1 MIDAALGQLVAQL
14 NEALKRGANVSHD
27 IVRASNLFEPNGD
40 VVPDIENKVLVFLVN
55 LERETLPYKAAAGK
69 MGRSM
74 RFAEGQPPVHLN
86 LSVMVAAN
94 FSGRH
99 YADALRYLSLSVGFF
114 QRRPVFDHANT
125 PALDAR
131 IDRLVLEIENLGVNE
146 LGNLWGVLGSRYVPS
161 VLYKVRMV
169 TFDGNEL
176 TGVRPAIGATES
188 AAGLA

>member
-1 MIDAALGQLVAQL
+1 MIDAAVGQLVVQL

-40 VVPDIENKVLVFLVN
+40 VVPDIENKVLLFLVN
-55 LERETLPYKAAAGK
+55 IERETLPFKATSGR
-69 MGRSM
+69 MGRAL
-74 RFAEGQPPVHLN
+74 RFAEGQPPLHLN

-99 YADALRYLSLSVGFF
+99 YADALRYLSLSLGFF
-114 QRRPVFDHANT
+114 QRHPVFDHVNT

-131 IDRLVLEIENLGVNE
+131 IDRLVMEVENLGVNE

-169 TFDGNEL
+169 TFDGNEV